1 MHKSFSKLS
10 EEYIHDADAT
20 IIKLVHKKTGAQV
33 LYHKCE
39 DKNKAFCIGF
49 KTLINDNTGVAHIL
63 EHSVLNG
70 SAKYPVKE
78 PFAYLVKNSLQTY
91 LNASTYPD
99 KTIYPVSSINQK
111 ELVNM
116 AGVYLDS
123 VFSPNLT
130 LNTFMQ
136 EGWRY
141 DVAETGDLFYS
152 GVVFNEM
159 KGSFANS
166 DLFVASNVQRDVLA
180 GTDYAFDAGGIPSA
194 IPTLTYENFRAFHAK
209 YYHPSNSYTL
219 LYGDLDPVVFL
230 ELLDSYFSQYEKQE
244 GTFALKEL
252 PKLSAPKT
260 VEHTYQA
267 PVDNT
272 HVSVVSWAFDQVDA
286 RDFFGLMVL
295 HYLLITSD
303 ASPLKKYLL
312 DKGLGTSLF
321 VYGYES
327 DILLN
332 FFAVGLKG
340 ISNLEKVIQTEE
352 AITTFFSE
360 LAKGIDREQL
370 RGAVNRIEFM
380 TRSDASSENSK
391 GVELYAFLLKYWLY
405 GKDPVALLEYSNYFD
420 FFKRNAL
427 ETQYFENLVSK
438 YIVDNTYCVRSRF
451 APDPELFASEELAE
465 QAKLIEIRHGLTKSE
480 LDAIVKKNEELK
492 LEQATPDTQ
501 TSLDTLPMLSIA
513 DVSQEVSPYPCS
525 IEDDG
530 QTIYTQIPDKKM
542 VHLLLSFD
550 ISHVEPRDLPYLAL
564 FAKTFFKLGTLG
576 KSEDK
581 FTSELEEVTGE
592 LSARLL
598 FTSDLITNKKHRK
611 LVVKVSFLEP
621 NLDRTL
627 ALLEEGLLH
636 ANFNNTARLKKLMDE
651 YRVGMGSDLVESGH
665 RFALRN
671 SLASLSQEQYL
682 WDITSGVSF
691 YKFLQ
696 QVIGEFN
703 TATLRIT
710 SKADVIRTA
719 VSRSSLQI
727 SLSCSK
733 GFKKRALRQL
743 SDFKARLPFRNFPH
757 SVDIVLPKA
766 SKTFYT
772 IPSKV
777 NYVASSMTIATT
789 FNDFG
794 GLNYLLRGILQYDYL
809 WNEIRVKGG
818 AYGGIAYC
826 LEDGL
831 LGCVSYR
838 DPNLEKTLQVYRQ
851 VPNFLTDFV
860 ATDKVLTG
868 YKIGAL
874 SDLEPYIDNDSLGA
888 ENYIKY
894 LTGQTQAVRQA
905 MKDKLLT
912 ATQET
917 ISNVGNLM
925 DSKSSSNG
933 SITVLGNITT
943 IQDKA
948 YFDSI
953 EQLA

>member
-1 MHKSFSKLS
+1 MHKSFAKLS
-10 EEYIHDADAT
+10 ERYIHDAGDT

-49 KTLINDNTGVAHIL
+49 KTLIDDNTGVAHIL

-78 PFAYLVKNSLQTY
+78 PFAYLAKNSLQTY

-111 ELVNM
+111 ELINM

-141 DVAETGDLFYS
+141 DVSETGELFYS

-166 DLFVASNVQRDVLA
+166 DLFVASNVQREVLS

-194 IPTLTYENFRAFHAK
+194 IPALTYENFKAFHTK

-219 LYGDLDPVVFL
+219 LYGDIDPVVFL
-230 ELLDSYFSQYEKQE
+230 NLLDSYFNQYERQE
-244 GTFALKEL
+244 SKFALKEL
-252 PKLSAPKT
+252 PKLSTPKT
-260 VEHTYQA
+260 VEHIYQA
-267 PVDNT
+267 PADNT

-286 RDFFGLMVL
+286 CDFFGLMVL
-295 HYLLITSD
+295 HYLLVTSD
-303 ASPLKKYLL
+303 SSPLKKYLL
-312 DKGLGTSLF
+312 DAGLGTTPF
-321 VYGYES
+321 TYGYES
-327 DILLN
+327 DIFIN

-340 ISNLEKVIQTEE
+340 IPTLEKVIQTEE
-352 AITTFFSE
+352 SISIFFSR
-360 LAKGIDREQL
+360 LTKGIDREQL
-370 RGAVNRIEFM
+370 IGAINRVEFM
-380 TRSDASSENSK
+380 TRGDASSENSK

-405 GKDPVALLEYSNYFD
+405 GKDPVTLLEYSSYFD
-420 FFKRNAL
+420 FFKKSAL
-427 ETQYFENLVSK
+427 ETHYFENLVSK
-438 YIVDNTYCVRSRF
+438 YIVDNTHCVRSRF
-451 APDPELFASEELAE
+451 TPDIELFANEELAE
-465 QAKLIEIRHGLTKSE
+465 QAELDEIRKSLTKSE

-501 TSLDTLPMLSIA
+501 ASLDMLPMLSIS
-513 DVSQEVSPYPCS
+513 DISQEVTPYPYS
-525 IEDDG
+525 IEDDE
-530 QTIYTQIPDKKM
+530 QAIYTQIPDKKM

-550 ISHVEPRDLPYLAL
+550 ISHVEPSDLQYLAL
-564 FAKTFFKLGTLG
+564 FAKAFFKLGALG

-598 FTSDLITNKKHRK
+598 FTSDLVEGKKHRK
-611 LVVKVSFLEP
+611 LVVKVSFLES

-627 ALLEEGLLH
+627 ALLEEGLLY
-636 ANFNNTARLKKLMDE
+636 ANFENTAQLKKLMDE
-651 YRVGMGSDLVESGH
+651 YRVGMESDLVESGH
-665 RFALRN
+665 RFALRS
-671 SLASLSQEQYL
+671 SLASISQEQYL
-682 WDITSGVSF
+682 WDITSGISY

-703 TATLRIT
+703 VDTSRIT
-710 SKADVIRTA
+710 SKADVIRA
-719 VSRSSLQI
+719 SVSKSSVQI
-727 SLSCSK
+727 SLSCSRR
-733 GFKKRALRQL
+733 FKEIALRQL
-743 SDFKARLPFRNFPH
+743 SDFKARLPVQSLPN
-757 SVDIVLPKA
+757 SVNIVLPKA

-777 NYVASSMTIATT
+777 NYVASSARIATT

-838 DPNLEKTLQVYRQ
+838 DPNLEKTLQVYSQ
-851 VPNFLTDFV
+851 IPEFLAGFT
-860 ATDKVLTG
+860 ASEKVLTG

-874 SDLEPYIDNDSLGA
+874 SDLEPYIDNDSLGS

-905 MKDKLLT
+905 MKVNLLT

-917 ISNVGNLM
+917 ISNFGNLM
-925 DSKSSSNG
+925 DRKFSSNG
-933 SITVLGNITT
+933 STTVLGNITT
-943 IQDKA
+943 IQDKT
-948 YFDSI
+948 YFDCI
-953 EQLA
+953 EQLV